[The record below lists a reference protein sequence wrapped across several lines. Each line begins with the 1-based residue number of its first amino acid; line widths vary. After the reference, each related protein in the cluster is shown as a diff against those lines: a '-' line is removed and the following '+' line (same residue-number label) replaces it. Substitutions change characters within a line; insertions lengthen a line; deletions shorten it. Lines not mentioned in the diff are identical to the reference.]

1 MSVSTTRPTTSALWR
16 GDRLFQP
23 IGDLVVESGEV
34 LPDVVL
40 AYETWGRLSPSRDN
54 AVLVEHALTGDSH
67 VVGPAGEGHPTPGW
81 WPGLVGPGALL
92 DTDDFFVIAINVLG
106 GCQGSTGPASPGPD
120 GRPWGSRFPRLTIRD
135 QVTADVIAWFDAHL
149 TDSTKGVA

>member
-16 GDRLFQP
+16 DDHPSGDRLFQP

-67 VVGPAGEGHPTPGW
+67 VVGER
-81 WPGLVGPGALL
+81 
-92 DTDDFFVIAINVLG
+92 
-106 GCQGSTGPASPGPD
+106 GPD
-120 GRPWGSRFPRLTIRD
+120 TSEGELGLLM
-135 QVTADVIAWFDAHL
+135 A
-149 TDSTKGVA
+149 GVEHKEAAE